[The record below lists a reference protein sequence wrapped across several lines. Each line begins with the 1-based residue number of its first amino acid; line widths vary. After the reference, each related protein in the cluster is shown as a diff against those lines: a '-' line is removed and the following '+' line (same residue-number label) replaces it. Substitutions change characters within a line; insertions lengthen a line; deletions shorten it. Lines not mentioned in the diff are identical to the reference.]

1 MKKSDAKNRLEAIL
15 DSKVEGLSETEKYQF
30 IHRVIA
36 DHEAH
41 SSYDQS
47 NSRKPWSDEELFL
60 ILNTPPTKENTIRLA
75 KAFKRGYGS
84 IEQIFRWA
92 GQSEKRI
99 NEVRAD
105 DTFVQQIKNVRSQ
118 IGWRSVGGSS

>member
-1 MKKSDAKNRLEAIL
+1 MKKSDVKERLEAIL
-15 DSKVEGLSETEKYQF
+15 ASPIEGLSETEKYHF
-30 IHRVIA
+30 VRRVIA
-36 DHEAH
+36 DLEAH

-47 NSRKPWSDEELFL
+47 NARKPWSDEELFL
-60 ILNTPPTKENTIRLA
+60 ILSSPPTKENTIRLA

-99 NEVRAD
+99 KEARD
-105 DTFVQQIKNVRSQ
+105 DDAFVQQIKRVRSQ
-118 IGWRSVGGSS
+118 LGWRSVGGSS

>member
-1 MKKSDAKNRLEAIL
+1 MKKSLAKSELESLLAADI
-15 DSKVEGLSETEKYQF
+15 EGLSETEKYHF
-30 IHRVIA
+30 LRRVIA
-36 DHEAH
+36 DYEAH

-60 ILNTPPTKENTIRLA
+60 ILSTPPTKENTIRLA

-92 GQSEKRI
+92 GQSEARI
-99 NEVRAD
+99 KAERGD
-105 DTFVQQIKNVRSQ
+105 DSFVQQIKRVRSRL
-118 IGWRSVGGSS
+118 GWRSVGGSS